1 MSRDAAWP
9 AALERVR
16 ANRRAMRRAL
26 AEAALYPLAGLVV
39 LAGLAW
45 LVVPELAGL
54 ALDGTSEAGR

>member
-16 ANRRAMRRAL
+16 ANRRALRKAL
-26 AEAALYPLAGLVV
+26 AEAALQPLAGLVV

-45 LVVPELAGL
+45 LVVPDLAGL
-54 ALDGTSEAGR
+54 AAERISEAVP